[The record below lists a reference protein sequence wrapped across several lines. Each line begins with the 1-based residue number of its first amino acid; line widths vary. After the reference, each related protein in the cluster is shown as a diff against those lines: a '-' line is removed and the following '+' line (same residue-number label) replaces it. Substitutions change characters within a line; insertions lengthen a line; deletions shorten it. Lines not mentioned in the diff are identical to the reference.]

1 MRVSVIIPTY
11 QEAAAIAE
19 TVRALRALAPC
30 QIIVADGGSTD
41 GTLAAAQG
49 ADVVLSAPRGRAAQM
64 NAGAAHARGDIL
76 LFVHADCSLD
86 ADALAHAAKLLE
98 RPAVIAG
105 CFRMRVD
112 AEGILYRCLDAAAT
126 ARVRLTGLI
135 YGDQGLFLRRANFI
149 RLGGFPPVPFLE
161 DVLFSKTLRRAGR
174 IVVAPATIH
183 VSPRRWQRVGLMRQ
197 TVRNWTLTALAAS
210 GVAPRTLARFY
221 PAVR

>member
-1 MRVSVIIPTY
+1 

-19 TVRALRALAPC
+19 TVRALRALDPC

-49 ADVVLSAPRGRAAQM
+49 ADGVLSAPRGRAAQM

-76 LFVHADCSLD
+76 VFLHADCRLD
-86 ADALAHAAKLLE
+86 PDALADAAKLLR

-174 IVVAPATIH
+174 IV
-183 VSPRRWQRVGLMRQ
+183 
-197 TVRNWTLTALAAS
+197 
-210 GVAPRTLARFY
+210 
-221 PAVR
+221 